1 MNIYEKINAVRMA
14 LLKSEIVKDK
24 IGTNNDYRYI
34 DLPQI
39 EGIITEECDKVRLL
53 TLVSFPDGQ
62 ATITAIDLDN
72 PVPLPDLMDVLGRTN
87 SVSSVMLTVPCDS
100 SMVDIK
106 GSQAIQKVGGMM
118 TYMRRY
124 LYMTMFA
131 ISEHDAVE
139 GIGKLSQETANAKD
153 GMKKEKS
160 NSTEDQRRAE
170 IIGKFQKTMPNYL
183 KQLVTYKS
191 VKSVDDFST
200 DYLEKVYNKKTK
212 GKKTADSETTV

>member
-24 IGTNNDYRYI
+24 IGTNNDYKYI

-53 TLVSFPDGQ
+53 TLVSFPNGY
-62 ATITAIDLDN
+62 ATITAIDLDT
-72 PVPLPDLMDVLGRTN
+72 PVPLPDSLGSPQDVSAVTLA
-87 SVSSVMLTVPCDS
+87 VPCDS

-139 GIGKLSQETANAKD
+139 GIGKLAQETANAKD
-153 GMKKEKS
+153 GMKREKS

-212 GKKTADSETTV
+212 GKKSADSDTTV